1 MKLNVTSESETVLD
15 GEECSEDEW
24 TKPKSEKIKTFIG
37 HKYIIYTLQ
46 LQLRLT
52 YIG

>member
-1 MKLNVTSESETVLD
+1 MSESETVLD
-15 GEECSEDEW
+15 GEVSSKEKR